1 MEILLFKFSKKSY
14 STKTPNDST
23 GVAVH
28 VDVKQNVMGGREG
41 FSKDCFAVTPTF
53 FITSGLTPDKA
64 TCYNYCKAFGRYY
77 FIRNAMVDITNAI
90 TLFCEVDALATLKN
104 EILNTSARVLYS
116 TSHGSLQ
123 IDDKRNGPAANTVVD
138 WEIEE
143 LFPRSLG
150 GGSYVLNVIGR
161 HDANIDP
168 GATPFSVSYLI
179 ENISQASAFAD
190 AMLDSNVLQSLARWW
205 NNTQNFVV
213 SLCWTP
219 IELPTNLAGSDVNIF
234 VGDVDTQVQAK
245 PFKVRYYS
253 ISNIPLS
260 VPHRYTDYRQSSKY
274 VDYTLNI
281 PFCGSMRIPV
291 SLLKNETEIYIT
303 PVLDLM
309 TGDVAVRITNDNNA
323 IIGLLAGNAYSELP
337 LAVETGIGKNALG
350 VVGAAAAAGAAVVT
364 GGATLATA
372 AEAGTA
378 VAEATRTAVGV
389 AHLANAAQTML
400 GAIAHEQTELCRGGA
415 LSSAVGGLALPTIEL
430 VENAHDSIYSPNE
443 LKSLRGLPYGKI
455 ALIGDLSGYCQ
466 TEGAIIESDDYSEI
480 IYIANKQMDAGFYIE

>member
-23 GVAVH
+23 GVTVH

-53 FITSGLTPDKA
+53 FVRSGLTPDKA

-77 FIRNAMVDITNAI
+77 YIRNAMVDISNAI
-90 TLFCEVDALATLKN
+90 TLFCEVDALATLRT
-104 EILNTSARVLYS
+104 EILNTNARVLYS

-123 IDDKRNGPAANTVVD
+123 IDDKRNGPAANTEID
-138 WEIEE
+138 WEIED
-143 LFPRSLG
+143 LFPRSVDG
-150 GGSYVLNVIGR
+150 GTYILNVIGR
-161 HDANIDP
+161 HDVNADP
-168 GATPFSVSYLI
+168 NSTPFSVSYLVDDI
-179 ENISQASAFAD
+179 VIANAFAD
-190 AMLDSNVLQSLARWW
+190 AMLDSNVLQSLSRWW

-213 SLCWTP
+213 SFCWTP
-219 IELPTNLAGSDVNIF
+219 IEIPMSMAGSPCEIF
-234 VGDVDTQVQAK
+234 VGDVGTGVLAR
-245 PFKVRYYS
+245 PFSARYYS
-253 ISNIPLS
+253 ISNIPLT
-260 VPHRYTDYRQSSKY
+260 VPHRYSDYRQSSKY

-281 PFCGSMRIPV
+281 PFCGSMKLPV

-303 PVLDLM
+303 PILDLM
-309 TGDVAVRITNDNNA
+309 TGDLAVRITNGNNA

-378 VAEATRTAVGV
+378 VAEVTRTAVGV

-415 LSSAVGGLALPTIEL
+415 LSSAVGGLALPAIEL

-443 LKSLRGLPYGKI
+443 LKVLRGLPYGKI
-455 ALIGDLSGYCQ
+455 ARIGDLSGYCQ
-466 TEGAIIESDDYSEI
+466 TEGAVIESDDYSEI
-480 IYIANKQMDAGFYIE
+480 IYIANKQMDAGFYVE